1 MGIAT
6 ASLRDPDGPSVMLLV
21 GGHDSAHEAAARLEP
36 AGLRTVLA
44 PSGSDALARLA
55 DLAPDLVVVGEEATR
70 DMSGSEV
77 VRQIRATSGAQ
88 PPVVVIG
95 EPEPTGPPVD
105 RPVDAQYLPPDV
117 GVAELVHH
125 IRSRLSRAPARRAHP
140 SRTPVS
146 EDRMIE
152 EIDRELERA
161 NLSGRSGVLAIVS
174 VAELTRLRER
184 LGAQAEEA
192 ISVAYDELLALDAEP
207 LERHSPAPG
216 GRIYLLM
223 PEVGAAVAKERL
235 HRLSLRIAREHL
247 DVSGE
252 HLRLTPVIGYTT
264 FGAASSGRELRAQA
278 AMAGEDAGLHLDLLP
293 VRFSPALAAASV
305 EALPPR
311 DRLLSVV
318 ERLRSP
324 LQVGFTLT
332 LLLSLPF
339 IVYVLSWYLGF
350 DLTTVT
356 YPLMAAALAGTAA
369 ALWIESFRAIGAV
382 DPPAEFDSPPPAAT
396 AVIVAYLP
404 NEAATIVDTVTTV
417 MGQDYPGQLQVILAY
432 NSPQRLPIEE
442 TLAEIAAQDPR
453 LLLLRVPGST
463 SKAQNINAALAHV
476 SGEFVGVFDADHHPA
491 PGSFLRAWRWLSN
504 GHDIVQGHCVVRNGD
519 ASWVAR
525 LVAVEFETVYAVSHP
540 GRARLHGF
548 GIFGGSN
555 GYWRRD
561 ALRQIRMQRTML
573 TEDID
578 SSMRSLREG
587 FSIVSDPGLVS
598 SELAPTTLGAL
609 WNQRMRWAQGWTQ
622 TARRHLGPALT
633 SDQLDTR
640 QKLGAAFLLGWAQV
654 IPWITIQVVPIL
666 AFVAWRD
673 GGLGNLDW
681 LVPLFVLLSV
691 FTFSVGAAQAIFAYL
706 LGDETIRRHRGW
718 FLVYGLHSV
727 LWFGEFKNLIVRVA
741 QLKELIGERQWRV
754 TPRSVTTTGGPAARD
769 LRRGPEEHS

>member
-1 MGIAT
+1 MSVQIADPL
-6 ASLRDPDGPSVMLLV
+6 SRDPGGPSVMLLV
-21 GGHDSAHEAAARLEP
+21 GGNDSAHQAAARLEP
-36 AGLRTVLA
+36 TGLRTVLA
-44 PSGSDALARLA
+44 PNSSDALARLA
-55 DLAPDLVVVGEEATR
+55 DVAPDLVVVGEEAAPA
-70 DMSGSEV
+70 MSGTDV
-77 VRQIRATSGAQ
+77 VRQIRATSSVQ

-95 EPEPTGPPVD
+95 EPDPADLT
-105 RPVDAQYLPPDV
+105 RPSDAEYLPTDV
-117 GVAELVHH
+117 GVTELVHH
-125 IRSRLSRAPARRAHP
+125 IRSRLSRTPARRGHP
-140 SRTPVS
+140 WRAPVS
-146 EDRMIE
+146 EDRMLE

-161 NLSGRSGVLAIVS
+161 ELAARPGVLAIIS
-174 VAELTRLRER
+174 VAELTRLHER
-184 LGAQAEEA
+184 LGADADHA
-192 ISVAYDELLALDAEP
+192 VTAAYDELLALDAEP

-216 GRIYLLM
+216 GGIYLLM
-223 PEVGAAVAKERL
+223 PEVGAVAAKERL
-235 HRLSLRIAREHL
+235 HRLSLRIARERL
-247 DVSGE
+247 EVSGE

-264 FGAASSGRELRAQA
+264 FSAASTGRELRDQA
-278 AMAGEDAGLHLDLLP
+278 AIAAQDAGLHLDLLP
-293 VRFSPALAAASV
+293 VPFSPALAAASV
-305 EALPPR
+305 AAVPAR
-311 DRLLSVV
+311 DRLLSLV
-318 ERLRSP
+318 ERVRSP
-324 LQVGFTLT
+324 LQVGFTLA

-339 IVYVLSWYLGF
+339 IVYVLVWWAGF

-382 DPPAEFDSPPPAAT
+382 DAPAEFESPPPGAT

-404 NEAATIVDTVTTV
+404 NEAATILDTVTTV
-417 MGQDYPGQLQVILAY
+417 LSQDYPGELQVILAY
-432 NSPQRLPIEE
+432 NTPQHLPIEE
-442 TLAEIAAQDPR
+442 TLADLASRDPR

-561 ALRQIRMQRTML
+561 ALRQIRMQRSML

-587 FSIVSDPGLVS
+587 FSIVSDPALIS
-598 SELAPTTLGAL
+598 TELAPTTIGAL

-622 TARRHLGPALT
+622 TARRHLRPALS
-633 SDQLDTR
+633 SDQLDGR

-706 LGDETIRRHRGW
+706 LGDDTIRRHRGW
-718 FLVYGLHSV
+718 FVLYALHSI
-727 LWFGEFKNLIVRVA
+727 LWFGEFKNLIVRTA

-754 TPRSVTTTGGPAARD
+754 TPRSATPGRSTSRSPGQAPGD
-769 LRRGPEEHS
+769 H

>member
-1 MGIAT
+1 MSGPIA
-6 ASLRDPDGPSVMLLV
+6 APMQREPDGPTTMLLV
-21 GGHDSAHEAAARLEP
+21 AGNESAHQAAARLEP
-36 AGLRTVLA
+36 TGLRTVSA
-44 PSGSDALARLA
+44 RSGSDALARLA
-55 DLAPDLVVVGEEATR
+55 DLAPDLVVVGEEATG
-70 DMSGSEV
+70 DMSGTEV
-77 VRQIRATSGAQ
+77 VRQIRATAGTH

-95 EPEPTGPPVD
+95 EPDPVD
-105 RPVDAQYLPPDV
+105 RTADVPSDAEYLPTDV

-125 IRSRLSRAPARRAHP
+125 IRSRLSRVAARDGHP
-140 SRTPVS
+140 SRAPVS
-146 EDRMIE
+146 EGRMME
-152 EIDRELERA
+152 EIDRELERSELA
-161 NLSGRSGVLAIVS
+161 GRPGVLAMVS
-174 VAELTRLRER
+174 VAELTRLHER

-192 ISVAYDELLALDAEP
+192 VNAAYDELLALDAEP

-223 PEVGAAVAKERL
+223 PEVGAAAASERL
-235 HRLSLRIAREHL
+235 HRLSLRLARERL
-247 DVSGE
+247 EVSGE
-252 HLRLTPVIGYTT
+252 HLRVTPVIGYST
-264 FGAASSGRELRAQA
+264 FSAASSGRELRDQA
-278 AMAGEDAGLHLDLLP
+278 AVATEDAGLHLDLLP
-293 VRFSPALAAASV
+293 MRFSPALAAAAV
-305 EALPPR
+305 AVAPRR
-311 DRLLSVV
+311 DRLLSLVD
-318 ERLRSP
+318 RLRSP
-324 LQVGFTLT
+324 LQVGFTLA

-339 IVYVLSWYLGF
+339 IIYVLTWYAGF
-350 DLTTVT
+350 DLTIVT

-382 DPPAEFDSPPPAAT
+382 DAPAQSESPPPAAT

-404 NEAATIVDTVTTV
+404 NEAATIVDTVTNV
-417 MGQDYPGQLQVILAY
+417 LMQDYPGELQVILAY
-432 NSPQRLPIEE
+432 NSPQRLPIED
-442 TLAEIAAQDPR
+442 TLTELASHDPR

-491 PGSFLRAWRWLSN
+491 PGSFLRAWRWLSH

-587 FSIVSDPGLVS
+587 FSIVSDPALIS
-598 SELAPTTLGAL
+598 TELAPTSLGAL

-622 TARRHLGPALT
+622 TARRHLRPALT
-633 SDQLDTR
+633 SDQLNGR

-681 LVPLFVLLSV
+681 LVPLFVLLSI

-706 LGDETIRRHRGW
+706 LGDESIRRRRSW
-718 FLVYGLHSV
+718 FVLYALHSI

-754 TPRSVTTTGGPAARD
+754 TPRTAQAVPPAGRTPGWEPGD
-769 LRRGPEEHS
+769 H

>member
-1 MGIAT
+1 MSIHVADQM
-6 ASLRDPDGPSVMLLV
+6 SRNPKGPSVMLLV
-21 GGHDSAHEAAARLEP
+21 GGNDSAHQAAARLEP
-36 AGLRTVLA
+36 AGLRTVLV
-44 PSGSDALARLA
+44 PTGGDALARLA
-55 DLAPDLVVVGEEATR
+55 DLAPDLVVVGDEATR
-70 DMSGSEV
+70 DMTGTEV

-95 EPEPTGPPVD
+95 EPDLAALTADPP
-105 RPVDAQYLPPDV
+105 PDAEYLPPDV
-117 GVAELVHH
+117 GVTELVHH
-125 IRSRLSRAPARRAHP
+125 IRSRLSRTPARSSHP
-140 SRTPVS
+140 SRAPVS
-146 EDRMIE
+146 EDRMLE
-152 EIDRELERA
+152 EIDRELERSE
-161 NLSGRSGVLAIVS
+161 LVGRPGTLAVVC
-174 VAELTRLRER
+174 VAELPRLRER
-184 LGAQAEEA
+184 LGVEAERA
-192 ISVAYDELLALDAEP
+192 VTAAYDELLALDAKP
-207 LERHSPAPG
+207 LERHSAAAD
-216 GRIYLLM
+216 GRLYLLM
-223 PEVGAAVAKERL
+223 PEVSAPAANERL
-235 HRLSLRIAREHL
+235 HRLSLRIAHTRL

-252 HLRLTPVIGYTT
+252 HLRLTPVIGYAT
-264 FGAASSGRELRAQA
+264 FGAASSGQELRDQA
-278 AMAGEDAGLHLDLLP
+278 AIAADDAGLHLDLLP
-293 VRFSPALAAASV
+293 VRFSAALAIASAV
-305 EALPPR
+305 EIPAR
-311 DRLLSVV
+311 DRLLALV

-324 LQVGFTLT
+324 LQIGFTFAV
-332 LLLSLPF
+332 LLSLPF
-339 IVYVLSWYLGF
+339 IIYVLTWYAGF

-382 DPPAEFDSPPPAAT
+382 DAPAEFGSPPPAAT

-404 NEAATIVDTVTTV
+404 NEAATIVDTVTDV
-417 MGQDYPGQLQVILAY
+417 LMQDYPGELQVILAY

-442 TLAEIAAQDPR
+442 TLAELAAGDPR

-491 PGSFLRAWRWLSN
+491 QGSFLRAWRWLSN

-587 FSIVSDPGLVS
+587 FSIVSDPGLIS
-598 SELAPTTLGAL
+598 TELAPTSLGAL

-622 TARRHLGPALT
+622 TSRRHLGPALT
-633 SDQLDTR
+633 SDQLDSR

-666 AFVAWRD
+666 AFVTWRD
-673 GGLGNLDW
+673 GGLGKLDW
-681 LVPLFVLLSV
+681 LVPLFVLLSI

-718 FLVYGLHSV
+718 FLLYGLHSV
-727 LWFGEFKNLIVRVA
+727 FWFGEFKNLIVRVA
-741 QLKELIGERQWRV
+741 QLKELLGERQWRV
-754 TPRSVTTTGGPAARD
+754 TPRT
-769 LRRGPEEHS
+769 GPEIVVQLAGSDSEDHG